1 MATTTGR
8 FQQLHSTAVRTIHR
22 AAPVALA
29 SVVILSILGGCG
41 GGDDGSSSAGDEA
54 VAVDSPAES
63 ATDQSGQAPAPLTI
77 EDDPASA
84 GETDTDGTGEQA
96 EDAVGDNQTQGDQ
109 ASGDDVADIKAM
121 VSRYIAA
128 LEAGDGPGAADL
140 VTPSTIDFYD
150 QVLAA
155 GLDADGDELLD
166 PATPLSVAFTAVLTR
181 AQLGEDLL
189 TVESGRGL
197 IELGVERDLLGDLVD
212 PTTLGDPEIN
222 GDEAIIGLQGRPL
235 IRFARTDGAWGIDL
249 AFVIQQLVDVE
260 EELGIATFTGG
271 AADSR
276 LEMFELFAGVYGTTW
291 EELRG
296 PRR

>member
-1 MATTTGR
+1 MATTTG
-8 FQQLHSTAVRTIHR
+8 QAEQLHSTAVRTIHR
-22 AAPVALA
+22 AAPVVLA
-29 SVVILSILGGCG
+29 SVVILSVLAGCG
-41 GGDDGSSSAGDEA
+41 GGDDGPAAGDGA
-54 VAVDSPAES
+54 VGVDSPADPAAGS
-63 ATDQSGQAPAPLTI
+63 ATGTDGQAPAPLTV
-77 EDDPASA
+77 EDDQASA
-84 GETDTDGTGEQA
+84 EATETDGTGDQSGNTP
-96 EDAVGDNQTQGDQ
+96 EDREPA
-109 ASGDDVADIKAM
+109 DDVAEIKAM
-121 VSRYIAA
+121 VGTYIAA

-140 VTPSTIDFYD
+140 VTPSTIDFYG

-155 GLDADGDELLD
+155 GLDADADQLLD

-181 AQLGEDLL
+181 AQLGDDLL
-189 TVESGRGL
+189 AVESGRGL

-271 AADSR
+271 AADNR
-276 LEMFELFAGVYGTTW
+276 IEMFELFAEVYGTTW
-291 EELRG
+291 DELSG